1 MGKPILP
8 RNDADP
14 QGTDPAER
22 RAMAD
27 FDRRMRQVN
36 RLYRDALASV
46 PYTVVTVN
54 AQQYQFE
61 LSPEIL
67 AAMTAEIDRAVDRI
81 LLEGGAEQLWF
92 TVGYVVPSYQAGTA
106 AAWRNLGAQAERY
119 KLGRP
124 ELASVLQS
132 GPYRQRIQYLAAR
145 QFENMA
151 GLTAETKASMARI
164 LTDGFA
170 QGLNPRDVA
179 KQLTEQ
185 AGIEARRGH
194 RIARTEIGNAQR
206 QARLDE
212 AQQAAADFGVQSR
225 MMWFS
230 ALSPTTRESH
240 RVRHGNLYGTQD
252 VRVFYSRSGESVN
265 CKCSQIEILV
275 DDRGEPLDP
284 ALVERVKAMRK

>member
-14 QGTDPAER
+14 QGTAPAER

-27 FDRRMRQVN
+27 FDRRMRQVD

-46 PYTVVTVN
+46 PYSVVTVN

-61 LSPEIL
+61 LNPEVL
-67 AAMTAEIDRAVDRI
+67 AVMVAEIDRAVDRI

-106 AAWRNLGAQAERY
+106 AAWRNLGAQSEKYR
-119 KLGRP
+119 LGRP

-132 GPYRQRIQYLAAR
+132 QPYRDRIAYLAAR
-145 QFENMA
+145 QFENMQ
-151 GLTAETKASMARI
+151 GLTAETKASMGRI

-170 QGLNPRDVA
+170 QGLNPRAVA

-194 RIARTEIGNAQR
+194 RIARTEIGNALR

-212 AQQAAADFGVQSR
+212 AQQASADYGVQTR
-225 MMWFS
+225 MLWFS

-240 RVRHGNLYGTQD
+240 RVRHGQLYGAQD
-252 VRVFYSRSGESVN
+252 VREFYSRSGESVN
-265 CKCSQIEILV
+265 CKCSQIELLV
-275 DDRGEPLDP
+275 DSKGQPLDP
-284 ALVERVKAMRK
+284 ALVERVKGMR

>member
-1 MGKPILP
+1 MPSAILP
-8 RNDADP
+8 RSPSDP
-14 QGTDPAER
+14 AGTDKSER

-27 FDRRMRQVN
+27 FDRRLRQVD
-36 RLYRDALASV
+36 RLYRDALESV
-46 PYTVVTVN
+46 PYSIVTVN
-54 AQQYQFE
+54 AQQYKFE

-67 AAMTAEIDRAVDRI
+67 AVMTAEIDRAVDRI

-170 QGLNPRDVA
+170 QGLNPRAVA

-240 RVRHGNLYGTQD
+240 RVRHGNLYGAQD

-275 DDRGEPLDP
+275 DDRGKPLNP
-284 ALVERVKAMRK
+284 AMVEKVKAMK